1 MEDLSTPLLDVIN
14 EKLLDPDMSCGQ
26 PGEVVT
32 TPLFAGSTSAVSSSS
47 SSSSSSESSSV
58 VGSSSALPS
67 TFVSDDV
74 SASGDTILL
83 FCGEKQDSQNIINA
97 ETLVLS
103 FAYELH
109 RPVEGVTEEAAI
121 RSLKRAMLKSIA
133 DKLQCTGDST
143 FGRSLRTKDAH
154 QHIVAV
160 EASLNDTPNKNLPCT
175 VPINHAVPTICH
187 SMIGSMKA
195 YFAEGT
201 QSQTLTDARNELL
214 FFIRTT
220 MSSGAYESVEVRK
233 VIYIDDLSVGNIHS
247 NPPSNAQLV
256 WQENGNENS
265 SSSLL
270 TGIVITLSVAFVGL
284 LGFLI
289 MSRRKRRGTM
299 EVVFKYQIN

>member
-26 PGEVVT
+26 PGAVVT

-47 SSSSSSESSSV
+47 SSSSSSESSSA

-109 RPVEGVTEEAAI
+109 RPVEGITEEAAI

-143 FGRSLRTKDAH
+143 FGRSLRTKEAH
-154 QHIVAV
+154 QHVVAV
-160 EASLNDTPNKNLPCT
+160 EASLYDTPNKNLPCT

-201 QSQTLTDARNELL
+201 PSQTLTDARNELL

-220 MSSGAYESVEVRK
+220 MSSGAYER
-233 VIYIDDLSVGNIHS
+233 
-247 NPPSNAQLV
+247 P
-256 WQENGNENS
+256 
-265 SSSLL
+265 L
-270 TGIVITLSVAFVGL
+270 TFTKS
-284 LGFLI
+284 
-289 MSRRKRRGTM
+289 
-299 EVVFKYQIN
+299 